1 MSERA
6 WRRGAAMGGV
16 GIVLVL
22 LALFLPG
29 PPPRTDD
36 TVAHLTATFVE
47 KRRLFLV
54 DTWVAAIGA
63 LAFIWFLAP
72 LHDFLSRDRD
82 RRGLAAVAVVG
93 GALAMTLILIG
104 VAVTSGLVLNAA
116 GMDDATVVRAFAD
129 TTNVLIELGKFGLA
143 AMILA
148 SVAAAA
154 GRPEIPRPAAHLGD
168 CAAVL
173 LIVSALPPLLFDHGI
188 LQFGGG
194 VEVAAALPAAL
205 WLSWLSYALT
215 RSGPAA
221 APAAEADPS

>member
-6 WRRGAAMGGV
+6 WRWSAAMGGV
-16 GIVLVL
+16 GIVTVL

-29 PPPRTDD
+29 PPPRTGD
-36 TVAHLTATFVE
+36 TVAQLTASFVE
-47 KRRLFLV
+47 KRRLFLI

-82 RRGLAAVAVVG
+82 RRGLAAVAVIG

-116 GMDDATVVRAFAD
+116 GMGDAAVVRAFAD
-129 TTNVLIELGKFGLA
+129 TTNVLIELSKFGLA

-148 SVAAAA
+148 TAAAA
-154 GRPEIPRPAAHLGD
+154 GGRPELPRRAARLGD

-205 WLSWLSYALT
+205 WLGWLSYALT

-221 APAAEADPS
+221 AGG